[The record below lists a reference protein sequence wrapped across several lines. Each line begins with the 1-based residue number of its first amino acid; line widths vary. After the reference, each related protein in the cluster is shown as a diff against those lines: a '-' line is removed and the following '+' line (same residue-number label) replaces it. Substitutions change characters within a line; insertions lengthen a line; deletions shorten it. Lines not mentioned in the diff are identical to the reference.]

1 ERTGDQRDAGGR
13 DDAERVRGVRER
25 DEVLRAAQPAALE
38 TGCRLGRTRERRVE
52 TGDRGDLVSLAHLPQ
67 QLVVASRPRQ
77 QRGGQ
82 NGVPPWTSDA
92 PAPRL
97 PRDDRAPDRPQALT
111 AAIRRHDEADV
122 AHLGELPPLRRLE
135 AARVL
140 LHDAP
145 AVLERSGLGEEVP
158 GGAAQQLLVVGEL
171 EAHELRSAA
180 GRARAWR

>member
-1 ERTGDQRDAGGR
+1 VGAPGPGERGG
-13 DDAERVRGVRER
+13 G
-25 DEVLRAAQPAALE
+25 E
-38 TGCRLGRTRERRVE
+38 TGVQPGTWEAHAARL
-52 TGDRGDLVSLAHLPQ
+52 L
-67 QLVVASRPRQ
+67 
-77 QRGGQ
+77 
-82 NGVPPWTSDA
+82 
-92 PAPRL
+92 
-97 PRDDRAPDRPQALT
+97 RDDRELDRSQALT